1 MTAAQVRVSIRR
13 ASMLREEVV
22 REWGSQPEQ
31 LSLTLVTRGSGE
43 RELALKT
50 TCRKASISW

>member
-1 MTAAQVRVSIRR
+1 
-13 ASMLREEVV
+13 MLREEVV